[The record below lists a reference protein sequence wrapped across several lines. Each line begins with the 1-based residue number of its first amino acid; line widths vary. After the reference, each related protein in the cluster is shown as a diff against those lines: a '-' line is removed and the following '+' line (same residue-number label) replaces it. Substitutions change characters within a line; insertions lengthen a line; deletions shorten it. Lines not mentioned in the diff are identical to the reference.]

1 MRRRILLAAL
11 ISLGLA
17 CGARADATS
26 PDAFAGHWR
35 QVSSSAGRCAT
46 CTLTVS
52 RDGTRYFVVA
62 SNGWE
67 AQARRVPAAGLSAF
81 AGDGRWERSPP
92 RIDAGR
98 RVAAHFVVDDGQ
110 LHLLLILTRPDGTPW
125 RVLAVFEREVPVG

>member
-11 ISLGLA
+11 ITFGLA
-17 CGARADATS
+17 IGAHAEATS

-35 QVSSSAGRCAT
+35 QVSSSAGQCAT
-46 CTLTVS
+46 CTLTVGQV
-52 RDGTRYFVVA
+52 GTGYTVVA

-67 AQARRVPAAGLSAF
+67 AQVRRVPAAGLPAF

-92 RIDAGR
+92 RLDAGR
-98 RVAAHFVVDDGQ
+98 HIAAHFIVDEGQ
-110 LHLLLILTRPDGTPW
+110 LHLLLILTRPDGAPW